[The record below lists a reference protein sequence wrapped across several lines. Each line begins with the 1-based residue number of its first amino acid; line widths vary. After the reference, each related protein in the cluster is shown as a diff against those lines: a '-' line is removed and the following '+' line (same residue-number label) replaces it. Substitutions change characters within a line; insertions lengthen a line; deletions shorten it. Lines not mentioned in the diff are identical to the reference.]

1 MILDNLWLESV
12 YCSLAASKGCKK
24 AIPVIKSRAIIKGG
38 FIGKKTTL
46 TMIYEWIGIFKL
58 GTKILWHYF
67 HVLMLR
73 PSFLLFAGFLSL
85 LSYFGSDCH
94 AEDWWSPS
102 VSYQEV
108 VDRAKQ
114 GSPYY
119 QGLLGIYLR
128 SGEAGCVVNLKLS
141 KQWSQ
146 AAARKDH
153 PFGNYN
159 LANLAMLEGDFETAT
174 RMYQDAALLLQRRAS
189 DGDPVSM
196 YCMGEIDFQVI
207 PTNVPRALEL
217 FKKAADKG
225 YPQAQATI
233 GALYLK
239 GLPGL
244 LEKDHK
250 KGITLLSKA
259 VRSKSLTARFNLGM
273 AYYNGDGVSKDPLKA
288 SQWLRIAER
297 QNFSEAQYTLG
308 LLLLEGSGGIEKNTS
323 EGLSL
328 LRKAASQEHQ
338 LAILYLKKREGTG
351 GTTAI
356 KPQAS
361 NDATRK
367 TYATDDR
374 STLER
379 ARQHYTGVGKT
390 KDYETAYR
398 LFLPLAQGGNS
409 EAARFVGLMK
419 LTGKGTARDTKSAR
433 QWLSIAAQKGDQV
446 ALRLLDEYKSLF

>member
-1 MILDNLWLESV
+1 
-12 YCSLAASKGCKK
+12 
-24 AIPVIKSRAIIKGG
+24 
-38 FIGKKTTL
+38 
-46 TMIYEWIGIFKL
+46 
-58 GTKILWHYF
+58 
-67 HVLMLR
+67 
-73 PSFLLFAGFLSL
+73 
-85 LSYFGSDCH
+85 
-94 AEDWWSPS
+94 
-102 VSYQEV
+102 
-108 VDRAKQ
+108 
-114 GSPYY
+114 
-119 QGLLGIYLR
+119 
-128 SGEAGCVVNLKLS
+128 
-141 KQWSQ
+141 
-146 AAARKDH
+146 
-153 PFGNYN
+153 
-159 LANLAMLEGDFETAT
+159 
-174 RMYQDAALLLQRRAS
+174 
-189 DGDPVSM
+189 
-196 YCMGEIDFQVI
+196 
-207 PTNVPRALEL
+207 
-217 FKKAADKG
+217 
-225 YPQAQATI
+225 
-233 GALYLK
+233 LK

-273 AYYNGDGVSKDPLKA
+273 AYYNGDRVSKDPLKA

-351 GTTAI
+351 GTMAI